1 MERTWFLDVLNLQGD
16 IYINSVAS
24 ERESEGKMGVVTV
37 YCTLVYFSVQS

>member
-24 ERESEGKMGVVTV
+24 ERERGENGVVTV